1 MESCNWGPQ
10 TGTWPGGLDW
20 TPLLPLLVQ
29 QMIWNKS
36 VRLSF
41 ITGEWNQ

>member
-1 MESCNWGPQ
+1 MESPQ
-10 TGTWPGGLDW
+10 TGTRLGGLGW